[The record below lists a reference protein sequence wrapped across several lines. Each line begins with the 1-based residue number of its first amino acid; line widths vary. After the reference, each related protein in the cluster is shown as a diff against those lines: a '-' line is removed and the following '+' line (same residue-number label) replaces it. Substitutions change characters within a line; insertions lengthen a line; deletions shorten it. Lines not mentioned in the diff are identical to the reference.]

1 MTIKSSEPTTH
12 RVEPVPAQVPAATAP
27 QPPASSTPNAPN
39 THAPV
44 HTDPVPAEGITFRI
58 GFVGALIP
66 PLVFLAGV
74 ILYFVVFGVFDMTAL
89 TASGVA
95 GLLLAGLFAKSYGRY
110 WEWVIAGVTS
120 RNAGT
125 LLFILLAVS
134 LIAAMITQTDVS
146 GGFVWLAGQLG
157 IGGGVFVAA
166 TFVLVCLISMATGS
180 SLGTMFTAFPIFY
193 PAGVLLGADPILL
206 AGAILSGG
214 LFGDN
219 LAPISDSTIVSAS
232 TQRYRR
238 RAGVAEVAGVVR
250 SRARYALTAAGISAV
265 LFLVLGLLRSGTGVS
280 DAAVGDQGNPLGLVM
295 VVPIAV
301 LLVVAFW
308 KRDIFLATTI
318 GLISG
323 IATGLLFGLMTPS
336 DIMSVTPEGAP
347 GGFLITGI
355 AGMLPLVGLG
365 IVVFGITGVLQG
377 AGVFDRIVALVG
389 RSARA
394 RTPLGSELAIG
405 LGAAVTT
412 TVFAG
417 INSPAML
424 LFGPVADRLGAAA
437 RLHPFRRANVMDCF
451 TLGIGAVIPIGSV
464 FLLISSQ
471 LTSGYGEGVPEVSAV
486 SIFTAAFYPFA
497 LTLIMLIAVVT
508 GWGRRFEGENGAE
521 VRTQPTLADADADSD
536 VAVPDPR

>member
-1 MTIKSSEPTTH
+1 MTIKSSEPTTR
-12 RVEPVPAQVPAATAP
+12 RVAPAPTSAPAAAAP
-27 QPPASSTPNAPN
+27 RPSDAASGAS
-39 THAPV
+39 V

-89 TASGVA
+89 TASGIA
-95 GLLLAGLFAKSYGRY
+95 GLLIAALFAKSYSRY

-125 LLFILLAVS
+125 LLLILLAVS

-157 IGGGVFVAA
+157 IGGGVFVSV
-166 TFVLVCLISMATGS
+166 TFVMVCLISMATGS

-193 PAGVLLGADPILL
+193 PAGVMLGADPVLL

-265 LFLVLGLLRSGTGVS
+265 LFLVLGLVLSGTGVA
-280 DAAVGDQGNPLGLVM
+280 DAVAGGEQGNALGLVM
-295 VVPIAV
+295 VVPIAA

-323 IATGLLFGLMTPS
+323 IATALLFGLMTPA
-336 DIMSVTPEGAP
+336 DIMSVTDEGAP

-377 AGVFDRIVALVG
+377 AGVFDRIVGLVG

-394 RTPLGSELAIG
+394 RTPMGSELAIG

-437 RLHPFRRANVMDCF
+437 QLHPYRRANVMDCF

-497 LTLIMLIAVVT
+497 LTLIMLVAVIT

-521 VRTQPTLADADADSD
+521 DRTQPAPALADATATES
-536 VAVPDPR
+536 R